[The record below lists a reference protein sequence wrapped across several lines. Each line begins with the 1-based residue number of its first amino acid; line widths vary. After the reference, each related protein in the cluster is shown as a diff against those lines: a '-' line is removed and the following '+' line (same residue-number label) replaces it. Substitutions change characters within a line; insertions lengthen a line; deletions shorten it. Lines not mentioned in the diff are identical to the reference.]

1 MVRRTHTIRD
11 RGKLI
16 AQQVNSRDF
25 EVLPQLSRS
34 GQFALLGSIFVSRC
48 LVSTTR
54 LCADRIR
61 QHKGEIH
68 SDAAVFMEQVFS
80 ALPAATRPITAKVT
94 GKLSHVRTG
103 SRSFEEL
110 FQLVESTV
118 ARGPPVFRTRRLA
131 DRILLDKA
139 RFSATIFSLSTSANS
154 VCLMRC

>member
-1 MVRRTHTIRD
+1 MAALVACYPKLEERRVVRRTHTIRD

-34 GQFALLGSIFVSRC
+34 V
-48 LVSTTR
+48 
-54 LCADRIR
+54 
-61 QHKGEIH
+61 H
-68 SDAAVFMEQVFS
+68 SDAAVFVEQVFG

-118 ARGPPVFRTRRLA
+118 ARGLPAFRTRRLA